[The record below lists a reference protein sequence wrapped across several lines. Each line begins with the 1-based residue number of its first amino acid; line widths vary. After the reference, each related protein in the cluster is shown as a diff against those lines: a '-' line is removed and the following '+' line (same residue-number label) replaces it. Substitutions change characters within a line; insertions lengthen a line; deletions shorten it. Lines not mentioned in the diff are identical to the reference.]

1 MPVFFAFAAP
11 VSRQSPGRNVD
22 RGFHSTDSRDG
33 LRKPQEITMCGQ
45 AQMGERDR
53 LIDTPRLR
61 QLHRMVGM
69 KPRRTGKVEE
79 ILTAPHG
86 FERGKSDPCQIVIE
100 RIATSPRRPALPKP
114 CERGLKAWLVPALH
128 ASCNG
133 SSKGIVGAKFCE
145 FSLPVGQFAG
155 EVIARSG
162 ALASSATKTANLAS
176 SQRAKPSSLSERSST
191 SASSRSRESVRRR
204 SGSLFTTCSICTPQN
219 LDFRCLAAMRL
230 ASNQL

>member
-1 MPVFFAFAAP
+1 MRCLKHHIPIAYLMRLFAQPACQHCPACSVMPVFFAFAAP

-22 RGFHSTDSRDG
+22 RGFHPTDSRDG

-61 QLHRMVGM
+61 QLHRMVAM

-86 FERGKSDPCQIVIE
+86 FERGKPDPCQIVIE

-133 SSKGIVGAKFCE
+133 SSKGTVGAKFCE

-155 EVIARSG
+155 EVIAR
-162 ALASSATKTANLAS
+162 LL
-176 SQRAKPSSLSERSST
+176 
-191 SASSRSRESVRRR
+191 
-204 SGSLFTTCSICTPQN
+204 
-219 LDFRCLAAMRL
+219 
-230 ASNQL
+230 